1 MHRIRIVLPA
11 CALIGLL
18 LGVACREVAGPP
30 QSLVAPAFDVTASVD
45 VAASNPIF
53 TTQLRA
59 VPPDPIMPIS
69 EAWGQMQLSLIT
81 VPPEP
86 IMPGACVQT
95 DASTD
100 VGSTAAALC
109 GQVHNPAGQTFLSAT
124 LFSSAGREGLAVQ
137 LDGFGDRDQPPT
149 SDCPLVDIEADLQIP
164 DALAAALQADPG
176 EIKILFR
183 SKEFPEGS
191 IAGGFGNEPAGPIQ
205 TNPGASGIQR
215 LKGSPCKIV
224 LRN

>member
-1 MHRIRIVLPA
+1 MHRMRIVLPA
-11 CALIGLL
+11 CALTGLL

-30 QSLVAPAFDVTASVD
+30 QSLVVPAFDVT
-45 VAASNPIF
+45 ASNPIF

-59 VPPDPIMPIS
+59 FPPEPIMPIS

-86 IMPGACVQT
+86 IMPVACVQT
-95 DASTD
+95 DVSTD

-109 GQVHNPAGQTFLSAT
+109 GQIHNPAGQTFLSAT
-124 LFSSAGREGLAVQ
+124 LFSSSDGERLEVRLN
-137 LDGFGDRDQPPT
+137 GFGDADQPPT
-149 SDCPLVDIEADLQIP
+149 SDCPLVDIKADLQIP

-176 EIKILFR
+176 EIEILYL
-183 SKEFPEGS
+183 SEEFPDGS
-191 IAGGFGNEPAGPIQ
+191 IVGGFGDDPAGPIQ

-215 LKGSPCKIV
+215 PKGSPCKIV